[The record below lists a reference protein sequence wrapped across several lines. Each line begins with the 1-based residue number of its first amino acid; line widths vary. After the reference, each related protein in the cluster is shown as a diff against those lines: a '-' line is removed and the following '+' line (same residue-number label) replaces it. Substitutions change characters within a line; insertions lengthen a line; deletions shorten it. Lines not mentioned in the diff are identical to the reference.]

1 MNASVNDNLSF
12 LVVWNRLHHLS
23 QPVSR
28 SPALPLDCSLPPLV
42 CPSQRSK
49 VLTEMKNTEE
59 TQTPPI
65 QRTHCVV
72 ETKATK

>member
-1 MNASVNDNLSF
+1 MNASVNDNPSF

-23 QPVSR
+23 QPVSH

-59 TQTPPI
+59 TQTPRI